1 MNSRFSLFFM
11 ACIVFCIAGSIMFSP
26 VAGLIPDELV
36 VDYGQDS
43 LQQHNTSTPIGV
55 LVMQSGF
62 VSDIGTEYSRAFS
75 LAAKDVPGSHI
86 SQVIRDA
93 GSNIS
98 VASMAWKNMSE
109 SYPDLPV
116 IVTVA
121 SWTSNTVYPD
131 ASALGMVQVALGS
144 ALINRNN
151 SPDHL
156 IRFTPGVEQ
165 ESPVLATYLE
175 QFNRIVLLGG
185 NNQYTNGY
193 ADTFE
198 KLLPEKT
205 RTISWYNPDDPK
217 STLNISEIREADPD
231 AIVLLGFSE
240 VPAVVRVIRD
250 AGITAPLIGTR
261 GVENNA
267 LAATKE
273 AEGLIFTT
281 PSLNRTNPF
290 FDRYRE
296 YYHEDAT
303 FFGAEGYD
311 AMTSLYSAVSTC
323 GNSPD
328 CICTWYQNQ
337 TIDGALGEVSF
348 DNNGVASYP
357 ITFRAVRNGTF
368 EDVTLPPSVLPDTV
382 E

>member
-1 MNSRFSLFFM
+1 MNPRLPFFLT
-11 ACIVFCIAGSIMFSP
+11 ACIAFCIAGIIMLSP
-26 VAGLIPDELV
+26 VSGLIPDKPVL
-36 VDYGQDS
+36 DYEQDS
-43 LQQHNTSTPIGV
+43 LQQNNISIPIGV

-75 LAAKDVPGSHI
+75 LAAHDAQGSHVRP
-86 SQVIRDA
+86 VIRDA

-98 VASMAWKNMSE
+98 VASLAWKNMSE
-109 SYPDLPV
+109 SFPDLPV
-116 IVTVA
+116 VVTVA
-121 SWTSNTVYPD
+121 SWTTNTVYPE
-131 ASALGMVQVALGS
+131 ASASGMVQVALGS
-144 ALINRNN
+144 AMINRNN
-151 SPDHL
+151 SSDRL

-165 ESPVLATYLE
+165 ESPVLAAYLE
-175 QFNRIVLLGG
+175 KFNRIVLLGG

-193 ADTFE
+193 VDAFE
-198 KLLPEKT
+198 KLLPKKT

-217 STLNISEIREADPD
+217 STLNISEIREADPEV
-231 AIVLLGFSE
+231 IVLLGFSE
-240 VPAVVRVIRD
+240 VPVVVKVIRD

-281 PSLNRTNPF
+281 PALNRTNPF
-290 FDRYRE
+290 FDRYHE
-296 YYHEDAT
+296 HYHEDAT

-311 AMTSLYSAVSTC
+311 AMTSLYSAVSAC

-337 TIDGALGEVSF
+337 TMDGALGEVRF
-348 DNNGVASYP
+348 DDNGVASYP

-368 EDVTLPPSVLPDTV
+368 EDVTLPPSVLPDTA